1 MGILPKDLLI
11 VNQWSRANVRKQGE
25 GIKLLE
31 DRGLRLANSKGI
43 GCGGI
48 IVVLIVAGVVSSWV
62 SGGDSDSS
70 TESAS
75 ESETAQTFQSFG
87 CLEVSET
94 LVDSISQ
101 GFDGSTLTGRA
112 AGFLASQYSDVRF
125 VAVEFVPD
133 GLSDPEV
140 AVFATNDDDLS
151 DISLDGLIIA
161 VDGFAKEFSD
171 WGEALNLELSIAD
184 EGAKESKECLSLTGY
199 KLADPPA
206 TPSGFDEASFVETAK
221 SKYGVVDETFEDGS
235 TLTVMQLARTVC
247 EGNLATMKDNL
258 GGQWENSFQKFAI
271 ESLCPEKLG

>member
-1 MGILPKDLLI
+1 
-11 VNQWSRANVRKQGE
+11 
-25 GIKLLE
+25 
-31 DRGLRLANSKGI
+31 LANSKGI

-151 DISLDGLIIA
+151 DISLNGLIIP

-171 WGEALNLELSIAD
+171 WGEAPNLELSIAD
-184 EGAKESKECLSLTGY
+184 KGATESVECLSLTGY
-199 KLADPPA
+199 KLADPPGSQDSSSSIA
-206 TPSGFDEASFVETAK
+206 CEAALNGNERFVEVINGIQNNEMSTEVAAELSGEIEK
-221 SKYGVVDETFEDGS
+221 SLDDAWETIDDPSFQSAMLEMANIIGLARMSLENGDLESYELMVDEFIVSDGYF
-235 TLTVMQLARTVC
+235 RPYC
-247 EGNLATMKDNL
+247 E
-258 GGQWENSFQKFAI
+258 
-271 ESLCPEKLG
+271 